1 MPFDMSF
8 TFLTQQ
14 WLAFKR
20 PSKMAAPRGA
30 VCSQIDGRWLDFTF
44 GSVWLRTRSKKQL
57 KQ

>member
-1 MPFDMSF
+1 
-8 TFLTQQ
+8 
-14 WLAFKR
+14 
-20 PSKMAAPRGA
+20 MAAPRGA